1 MLPAAATRTRGGLE
15 KTQGIAMTT
24 IDTPSVRTGRSLL
37 PTAVAAGTVALLL
50 MLIGT
55 YVHTPYKAKGPGEW
69 GLSTQ
74 DLNQVPL
81 LIGFAVVGA
90 AVVFGVVVAR
100 GLRTAPQRTAR
111 RSLIVASVGVVS
123 IVVFWTGLPVILAA
137 GATTLPLDARHRL
150 GRLPGTAIAAL
161 VLATLITVSAV
172 WLAFTG

>member
-1 MLPAAATRTRGGLE
+1 
-15 KTQGIAMTT
+15 MTT
-24 IDTPSVRTGRSLL
+24 IDTPSVQTGRSLL

-81 LIGFAVVGA
+81 LVGFAVVGA

-137 GATTLPLDARHRL
+137 GATTLALDLDARHRL

>member
-1 MLPAAATRTRGGLE
+1 
-15 KTQGIAMTT
+15 MTT
-24 IDTPSVRTGRSLL
+24 VETHNARTGRSLL
-37 PTAVAAGTVALLL
+37 PSAVAARAAATAL

-74 DLNQVPL
+74 DLSQVPL
-81 LIGFAVVGA
+81 LVGFAVVGA

-111 RSLIVASVGVVS
+111 RSLIVAGIGVVS
-123 IVVFWTGLPVILAA
+123 IAVFWTGLPVILAA
-137 GATTLPLDARHRL
+137 GATTLALDARRRL

-161 VLATLITVSAV
+161 VLAALITVSAV